1 MILMSALAQAPADVQ
16 RWSASW
22 ADVVAGSIVLAI
34 GMGVIMWVYHSMQ
47 KPRLYLRYREAD
59 LRPIVTWQALVRYLV
74 TTAISLVI
82 WLFVILLILTV
93 AANNRTA
100 EEIAIAAAVVIGA
113 SRLLAHISPEG
124 SHELGKTIPLAVLSI
139 ILLGSSLD
147 GQSWAGLVEDLDANT
162 GIIDSYYW
170 ALLIF
175 DIILTTWW
183 TLRQFAKWDTNQV
196 GTWRHRVRSRYRR
209 AIKPFQW
216 IRDFG
221 KPVM

>member
-1 MILMSALAQAPADVQ
+1 MTVLTALAQTTPDVQ

-22 ADVVAGSIVLAI
+22 ADVVAGSIMLAI
-34 GMGVIMWVYHSMQ
+34 GMGVVMWVYRSMQ
-47 KPRLYLRYREAD
+47 KPRLYLRYRDAD
-59 LRPIVTWQALVRYLV
+59 LRPIVTWQALARYIV
-74 TTAISLVI
+74 TTAVALIV
-82 WLFVILLILTV
+82 WLFVILFILTV

-147 GQSWAGLVEDLDANT
+147 GQTWAELVEDLGANA

-175 DIILTTWW
+175 DVLLTTWW

-196 GTWRHRVRSRYRR
+196 GTWRHRIRSRYRQ